1 MSKFS
6 EQCKHLILENGTNVY
21 RLSKDFSL
29 ECTTLQRMVTGKR
42 LPNIVFVKK
51 FCEALRIPYSEK
63 QNLMELYRMEQ
74 IGETV
79 YNNRKCIKTILNNL
93 ALNEKSLS
101 RDSLS
106 VSDSNRYQEQNI
118 ISYSF
123 QIEERVQAVLRKA
136 FIRKKTPIIYT
147 NFPANNF
154 VFFHHLRTLNIE
166 YPSSVLIKHLINFK
180 IDANDTIHNLNI
192 LNNVLPFIL
201 TNQMQYHSL
210 FCYSRLNIFDFSQI
224 VFPYFIITADEVLL
238 LSSDMENFI
247 SLEEEEIIKRYQV
260 EFEKM
265 SMQCSSLIHETT
277 ELAEALYEYKILH
290 EGIHKPFYSIEPSIC
305 CTKVLSALDF
315 DGILKGILENL
326 GLNAE
331 DMVQYM
337 NTIRNVSYFSKEGL
351 EYFCDTGKL
360 TGQMGVLLPMM
371 TKKERAHYLMHFI
384 EQAEE
389 CYLLD
394 DSFHLNANLNIEICD
409 RERINIIYFD
419 PDAISNIRFI
429 SINESSICNAFYD
442 FIESLECSESVY
454 SAEQTKA
461 EVARIL
467 KEKFPE
473 ECEGKIQIDEVR
485 EDIENEV
492 YELWER
498 E

>member
-6 EQCKHLILENGTNVY
+6 ERCKHLLLENGTNVY

-42 LPNIVFVKK
+42 LPNMTFVKK
-51 FCEALRIPYSEK
+51 FCEALRIPFSEK

-101 RDSLS
+101 RDALS
-106 VSDSNRYQEQNI
+106 VSDSNLYQEQNI
-118 ISYSF
+118 LSYSF
-123 QIEERVQAVLRKA
+123 RIEEIVQTVLRKA
-136 FIRKKTPIIYT
+136 FASKKASFIYT
-147 NFPANNF
+147 NFPASNF
-154 VFFHHLRTLNIE
+154 VFFHYLRTLNIE
-166 YPSSVLIKHLINFK
+166 FPSSSVWIKHLINFK
-180 IDANDTIHNLNI
+180 IDANDTIYNLNI
-192 LNNVLPFIL
+192 LNNVLPFVL
-201 TNQMQYHSL
+201 SNQMKYHSL

-247 SLEEEEIIKRYQV
+247 SLEEEEIIKRYRV

-305 CTKVLSALDF
+305 CTKVLTSVDF
-315 DGILKGILENL
+315 NGTLRNILEKL
-326 GLNAE
+326 GLNADE
-331 DMVQYM
+331 MVQYM
-337 NTIRNVSYFSKEGL
+337 NTLKNTSYFSKEGL

-360 TGQMGVLLPMM
+360 TGQMGVLLPIMNR
-371 TKKERAHYLMHFI
+371 KERAEYLINFI
-384 EQAEE
+384 EQANE

-442 FIESLECSESVY
+442 FIESLDCSESVY

-461 EVARIL
+461 EVARLL

-492 YELWER
+492 YEL
-498 E
+498 